1 MTVCEP
7 WPVQMTVEELHGI
20 FQFTDDLF
28 EDENKKERVLT
39 IDKNYTPRK
48 IFPGWFKHEASAN
61 ASGQDDEQ
69 TAVRLLIPDLYR
81 RGQYEQVVEL
91 TTECI
96 KYFQVSKSTGNVAG
110 VLRDLSETKVCALM
124 KLNRPHEAL
133 TLLPL
138 MDGVEEPGRLI
149 VKSRVYFET
158 GKYQECIE
166 ECRKFLA
173 LRPGD
178 YLIATRL
185 AECMIILGQANEEVT
200 NLLNYAQRTVSSYY
214 SDPCTAEFLK
224 PKYEKDLRTIQK
236 LWNMIK

>member
-1 MTVCEP
+1 
-7 WPVQMTVEELHGI
+7 MTVEELHGI

-28 EDENKKERVLT
+28 DDGDKKERVLT
-39 IDKNYTPRK
+39 VDKNYNPRK
-48 IFPGWFKHEASAN
+48 IYPGWFEQEARSATE
-61 ASGQDDEQ
+61 GKDEEQ
-69 TAVRLLIPDLYR
+69 TAMRLLIPDLYR
-81 RGQYEQVVEL
+81 RGHYEQVVEL
-91 TTECI
+91 TTACI
-96 KYFQVSKSTGNVAG
+96 KYFQESNSTGNVAG

-133 TLLPL
+133 PLLPL

-158 GKYQECIE
+158 GNYEKCIE

-185 AECMIILGQANEEVT
+185 AECMILLGRPGDEVT
-200 NLLNYAQRTVSSYY
+200 NLLSHAQRTVSSYH

-224 PKYEKDLRTIQK
+224 PKYEKDLQAIHR